1 MTEAVAAIAIGY
13 LLGSLPFGY
22 WAGRLRGVDLRLV
35 GSGNTGATNAMRV
48 LGMKVGVPVMILDI
62 GKGVAAV
69 VIARWLSPEDVV
81 PVLAAA
87 AAVAGHMYPLFLGFR
102 GGKGVATGA
111 GTMLALVPAIGL
123 AAFVLWLTVSL
134 ATRYVSIGSVVTAI
148 AYPAAA
154 LATGQ
159 PWPITLYALVAGL
172 WVIWRH
178 RANIARLR
186 AGTEHR
192 INLRAVFAGRA

>member
-1 MTEAVAAIAIGY
+1 MTDAVIAIAVGY

-22 WAGRLRGVDLRLV
+22 WAGRLRGIDLRLA
-35 GSGNTGATNAMRV
+35 GSGNTGATNVMRV
-48 LGMKVGVPVMILDI
+48 LGLKVGVPVMALDI
-62 GKGVAAV
+62 GKGAAAV
-69 VIARWLSPEDVV
+69 LIARAVSTNDIV

-87 AAVAGHMYPLFLGFR
+87 AAVTGHMYPLFLGFR

-111 GTMLALVPAIGL
+111 GTMLALVPWIGI

-134 ATRYVSIGSVVTAI
+134 ATRYVSIGSVVTAV

-154 LATGQ
+154 IASGQ
-159 PWPITLYALVAGL
+159 PWAVCAYTIGAGA

-178 RANIARLR
+178 RANINRLR
-186 AGTEHR
+186 AGTENR
-192 INLRAVFAGRA
+192 INLRAVFAGRS

>member
-1 MTEAVAAIAIGY
+1 MTDALIAIAVGY

-22 WAGRLRGVDLRLV
+22 WAGRLRGIDLRLT
-35 GSGNTGATNAMRV
+35 GSGNTGATNVMRV
-48 LGMKVGVPVMILDI
+48 LGLKIGLPVMALDI
-62 GKGVAAV
+62 GKGAAAV
-69 VIARWLSPEDVV
+69 VIARALSSDDIV

-87 AAVAGHMYPLFLGFR
+87 AAVTGHMYPLFLGFR

-111 GTMLALVPAIGL
+111 GTMLALVPWIGV
-123 AAFVLWLTVSL
+123 AAFILWLTVSL
-134 ATRYVSIGSVVTAI
+134 ATRYVSIGSVVTAV
-148 AYPAAA
+148 AYPAATIA
-154 LATGQ
+154 SGQ
-159 PWPITLYALVAGL
+159 PWAVCIYTVGAGA

-192 INLRAVFAGRA
+192 LNLPTLRA

>member
-1 MTEAVAAIAIGY
+1 MTDAAITVLAGY

-22 WAGRLRGVDLRLV
+22 WAGRLRGIDLRLA

-48 LGMKVGVPVMILDI
+48 LGVKVGVPVMALDV

-69 VIARWLSPEDVV
+69 LLARALTGSDLV
-81 PVLAAA
+81 PVLAGA
-87 AAVAGHMYPLFLGFR
+87 AAVAGHMYPLFLGFK

-111 GTMLALVPAIGL
+111 GTMFALVPMIGL
-123 AAFVLWLTVSL
+123 AALALWLSVSL
-134 ATRYVSIGSVVTAI
+134 ATRYVSIGSVVTAV

-154 LATGQ
+154 FVTGQ
-159 PWPITLYALVAGL
+159 PWPVRLFALGTGL
-172 WVIWRH
+172 WIIWRH

-186 AGTEHR
+186 AGTENR
-192 INLRAVFAGRA
+192 INLRALRA

>member
-1 MTEAVAAIAIGY
+1 MTDAVVAIAIGY

-22 WAGRLRGVDLRLV
+22 WAGRLRGIDLRLA

-48 LGMKVGVPVMILDI
+48 LGLKIGLPVMVLDI

-69 VIARWLSPEDVV
+69 LIARGVSDSDLV
-81 PVLAAA
+81 PVLAGA
-87 AAVAGHMYPLFLGFR
+87 AAVAGHMYPLFLGFK

-123 AAFVLWLTVSL
+123 AAFALWLTVSL

-154 LATGQ
+154 FVTGQ
-159 PWPITLYALVAGL
+159 PWPITVFALVAGL

-186 AGTEHR
+186 AGTENR
-192 INLRAVFAGRA
+192 INLRAVFAGRT

>member
-1 MTEAVAAIAIGY
+1 MSAAVIAVVLGY

-22 WAGRLRGVDLRLV
+22 WAGRLRGIDLRLV
-35 GSGNTGATNAMRV
+35 GSGNTGATNVMRV
-48 LGMKVGVPVMILDI
+48 LGLKIGLPVMALDI
-62 GKGVAAV
+62 GKGAVAV
-69 VIARWLSPEDVV
+69 LIARGVTDNELVW
-81 PVLAAA
+81 VLAAA
-87 AAVAGHMYPLFLGFR
+87 AAVTGHMYPLFLGFQ

-111 GTMLALVPAIGL
+111 GTMLALVPWMGV
-123 AAFVLWLTVSL
+123 AAFVVWLCISL

-148 AYPAAA
+148 AYPATAF
-154 LATGQ
+154 ATGQ
-159 PWPITLYALVAGL
+159 PWPVCLFALGTGA

-192 INLRAVFAGRA
+192 INLRAVFAGRS

>member
-1 MTEAVAAIAIGY
+1 MTTAAIAVAAGY

-22 WAGRLRGVDLRLV
+22 WAGRLRGIDLRLA

-48 LGMKVGVPVMILDI
+48 LGVKIGVPVMALDI

-69 VIARWLSPEDVV
+69 VLARALSDNDLV

-87 AAVAGHMYPLFLGFR
+87 AAVAGHMYPLFLGFK

-111 GTMLALVPAIGL
+111 GTMIALVPWIGL
-123 AAFVLWLTVSL
+123 AAFCLWLGVSL
-134 ATRYVSIGSVVTAI
+134 ATRYVSLGSVVTAI
-148 AYPAAA
+148 AYPATAFV
-154 LATGQ
+154 TGQ
-159 PWPITLYALVAGL
+159 PWPVRLFTLGAGA

-186 AGTEHR
+186 AGTENR
-192 INLRAVFAGRA
+192 INLRAVFAGR

>member
-1 MTEAVAAIAIGY
+1 VTDAVIAVAVGY

-22 WAGRLRGVDLRLV
+22 WAGRLRGIDLRLA

-48 LGMKVGVPVMILDI
+48 LGLKVGIPVMVLDI

-69 VIARWLSPEDVV
+69 LIAQQLSSDEVV
-81 PVLAAA
+81 AVLAAA
-87 AAVAGHMYPLFLGFR
+87 AAVAGHMYPLFLNFK

-111 GTMLALVPAIGL
+111 GAMLALVPGIGV

-154 LATGQ
+154 FVTGQ
-159 PWPITLYALVAGL
+159 PWSVTIFALGAGA

-186 AGTEHR
+186 AGTENR
-192 INLRAVFAGRA
+192 INLRAVFAGRT

>member
-1 MTEAVAAIAIGY
+1 MTEAVAAIAVGY

-22 WAGRLRGVDLRLV
+22 WAGRLRGIDLRLV

-48 LGMKVGVPVMILDI
+48 LGLKVGIPVMILDI

-69 VIARWLSPEDVV
+69 VIARGLSSEDIV

-87 AAVAGHMYPLFLGFR
+87 AAVAGHMYPLFLGFK

-148 AYPAAA
+148 AYPAMC

-178 RANIARLR
+178 RTNIARLR

-192 INLRAVFAGRA
+192 INLRAVFAGRT

>member
-1 MTEAVAAIAIGY
+1 MTGAIIAIGVGY

-22 WAGRLRGVDLRLV
+22 WAVRLRGIDLRLV
-35 GSGNTGATNAMRV
+35 GSGNTGATNVMRV
-48 LGMKVGVPVMILDI
+48 LGLKIGVVVMALDI

-69 VIARWLSPEDVV
+69 LIARSVSDNELVW
-81 PVLAAA
+81 VLAAA
-87 AAVAGHMYPLFLGFR
+87 AAVVGHMYPLFLGFK
-102 GGKGVATGA
+102 GGKGVAVGA
-111 GTMLALVPAIGL
+111 GTMLALVPWMGV
-123 AAFVLWLTVSL
+123 AAFVLWLCISL

-154 LATGQ
+154 FLTDQ
-159 PWPITLYALVAGL
+159 PWPVRLFALGAGA

-178 RANIARLR
+178 RGNIARLR

-192 INLRAVFAGRA
+192 LNLPTLRA